1 MRPAVP
7 FLDTHAMEWVP
18 GDMPGLFTKMLSA
31 DPETGARSALQCID
45 PARGYKAPAL
55 PHYHDGDEE
64 IFIVKGELTF
74 DGRQWLGERAYCFH
88 PARTVHGFRSQ
99 VDSEAWF
106 ISRIKRPLKFDFH
119 EDAESLEPYS
129 LDGVES
135 ERGVAVVPTPAE
147 RPWEDILDAGG
158 KTIARRQILSVHPGT
173 GEGSMLVE
181 FLPGFVSPHGD
192 HYHSVYEE
200 VFVVSGQLETADGK
214 VFTKGC
220 YSYKPPM
227 YVQSAVSS
235 ENGAVAYVNFG
246 GKLDF
251 LPAASKPA

>member
-7 FLDTHAMEWVP
+7 FLDTNAMDWVP

-74 DGRQWLGERAYCFH
+74 DGRQWLGPRCYCFH
-88 PARTVHGFRSQ
+88 PARTVHGFRSR
-99 VDSEAWF
+99 VDEEAWF

-119 EDAESLEPYS
+119 EDPDSLEPYS
-129 LDGVES
+129 LDGAEP
-135 ERGVAVVPTPAE
+135 ERGVAVIASPTD
-147 RPWEDILDAGG
+147 RPWEDVLDADG
-158 KTIARRQILSVHPGT
+158 KAIARRQILSVHPKT

-200 VFVVSGQLETADGK
+200 VFVMDGQLETADGT

-220 YSYKPPM
+220 YSYKPPGTI
-227 YVQSAVSS
+227 QSAVRS
-235 ENGAVAYVNFG
+235 EGGAVAYVNFG

-251 LPAASKPA
+251 LPAANHPG